1 MTRAANQAA
10 RPTNTAEG
18 AIVVDKVTRAELI
31 AIASLVITLAALIFN
46 IGVVYQTVQD
56 HERRIRA
63 EEAKSEAL
71 IPRVEHIDANVSF
84 LAEQAREQRMKDAK
98 Q

>member
-1 MTRAANQAA
+1 MTGQH
-10 RPTNTAEG
+10 AEG

-56 HERRIRA
+56 HERRIVA
-63 EEAKSEAL
+63 EEAKTDDL
-71 IPRVEHIDANVSF
+71 VPRVERIDANVTF
-84 LAEQAREQRMKDAK
+84 LAEQAREQRMKDGK
-98 Q
+98 